1 MNELKHFG
9 IKKRSGRYPWG
20 SGERPYQGEGPIAG
34 NKSPKRAI
42 KQRKK
47 DLKQR
52 RTLTDEEIKQ
62 RIERIKLEKQFK
74 EITEDDIAPGR
85 NATKKVLSD
94 AGKKVLGTVAVGA
107 SLYLI
112 KAAVEAKVSGGDFK
126 SNFKSAID
134 PKEFGESVFNGGPKK
149 KK

>member
-20 SGERPYQGEGPIAG
+20 SGERPYQGEGPITG

-62 RIERIKLEKQFK
+62 RIERMKLEKQFK
-74 EITEDDIAPGR
+74 EITED
-85 NATKKVLSD
+85 
-94 AGKKVLGTVAVGA
+94 
-107 SLYLI
+107 LI
-112 KAAVEAKVSGGDFK
+112 KKENYMIISLDTEA
-126 SNFKSAID
+126 
-134 PKEFGESVFNGGPKK
+134 FGKIQHLFLI
-149 KK
+149 